1 MSAVEVL
8 APEVMPVPATA
19 VIKVQSAPAMINVNF
34 AQVRESLANQ
44 LAKYDLVVTADTLAD
59 AKKLATELNKY
70 ATEFDKCRKAAVEQ
84 VSGPIKEFEAQMK
97 ELIAMCKD
105 GRQKLIDQTQRFE
118 EETLANI
125 RDLLGETLGREWDA
139 HSVSAE
145 FRKANIKDL
154 VLLGSITSTGKLTAK
169 VVNELKARANEDKA
183 AENRIKMRL
192 MELENASYRA
202 GLKAP
207 LTRAHVEVFLFAAD
221 DEYSQR
227 LQAMMTS
234 EVQRQEQAEAAM
246 RQQMELEQERNRQA
260 QEAAEQRVR
269 EANERARQAEL
280 AAQEAAERAQQA
292 AAQAQAQQSAPAEQ
306 APQSVQQAAAPQAAV
321 TKVYY
326 APMGEKHVKLNT
338 PDFEQTAQAAIN
350 AQQTD
355 GLQYG
360 IYTKADGLVGIVH
373 GGRVFWRA

>member
-8 APEVMPVPATA
+8 APEVMPAPATA

-118 EETLANI
+118 EETLATI

-145 FRKANIKDL
+145 FRKSNIKDL

-169 VVNELKARANEDKA
+169 VVNELKARATDDKA

-234 EVQRQEQAEAAM
+234 EIQRQEQAEAAM

-292 AAQAQAQQSAPAEQ
+292 AAQAQQPAPVEQ
-306 APQSVQQAAAPQAAV
+306 APQAAQQAAAPQAAA

-326 APMGEKHVKLNT
+326 APMGEKRVSLNT
-338 PDFEQTAQAAIN
+338 PDFEQSAQAAIN

-373 GGRVFWRA
+373 GGRVYWRA